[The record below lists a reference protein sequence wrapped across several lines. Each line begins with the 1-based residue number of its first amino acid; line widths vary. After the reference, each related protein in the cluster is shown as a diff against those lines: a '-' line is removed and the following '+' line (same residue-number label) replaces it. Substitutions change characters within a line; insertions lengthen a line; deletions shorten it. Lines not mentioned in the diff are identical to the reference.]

1 MPPLIRQFIPLGA
14 TVPRGRR
21 REALLGPRRRDTLRA
36 EGSLAQPQELARL
49 GAVDGVHRAGGCG
62 AGGGGG
68 GAAGQGA
75 ARGGDT
81 LVELELVDVLAEGG
95 EL

>member
-1 MPPLIRQFIPLGA
+1 MPPLIRRFVPLGA
-14 TVPRGRR
+14 TVPRGRS

-49 GAVDGVHRAGGCG
+49 GAVDGIHCARGCG
-62 AGGGGG
+62 AGG

-75 ARGGDT
+75 ARVGDA